1 MNFSFFCPGATAKSG
16 VERAGSAGAGPDGL
30 RPVAPSISHNAA
42 AKPLGVAPS
51 TDAKSLPSGSRPAR
65 QRLGLFGASQA
76 LPDAMP
82 GAAASKADQAAE
94 APQAVSRKASTSSA
108 STAASDRYSKFMA
121 ALPGRGQ
128 LPAKGGLSERGQQP
142 KPGRRTAAQIPKEGT
157 SSSTSRAETSPPDAS
172 HSNVPGQGPSSS
184 VKAADLSLPKAA
196 GFPLVSEGL
205 RQATAADATPS
216 ANATAVPA
224 ALSAAATSAANVPSA
239 PSAAAAA
246 AAAAAATTAAEPTT
260 ATGASSPAGSSTAAD
275 SQTSA
280 SQTAA
285 TKSKLR
291 PSSKFADGAKSSLQ
305 RGVWPTTSG
314 RAAAAAAAAA
324 DADAAAA
331 DADADSPAAEVNT
344 APFFPA
350 AKLVESDQQQLPS
363 VSSDSSLPADSM
375 STADM
380 GATDATSGVS
390 RAVRATTDAIP
401 SDSTAELTAAAAIPF
416 ATSGSSSQ
424 ADDDADDF
432 FAVAGDTPAS
442 RPAAAELP
450 QQLPQHLPSA
460 AAIDSLAA
468 LPAPADASSTGIQ
481 PQKQLDAVGP
491 GEPNAVAVRQ
501 PWRTALPARHRGSAD
516 AVAPQP
522 PFLQQATAAAPPAYM
537 PDHHAEAPAGSRGS
551 AVPATSTAP
560 AAAAA
565 KPRNKADV
573 SPHPA
578 FVATDRTMPTAV
590 DPVANSQAEAAFS
603 TAGQLLS
610 YGGSEETQVIPLDEE
625 KEQDK
630 AEQQSGFVPIPFGG
644 SSSRPSF
651 AATAV
656 TAPFGSH
663 ADMDS
668 IDDSFFDSIGT
679 GTPHAQTLVDQTI
692 HSYGW

>member
-1 MNFSFFCPGATAKSG
+1 M
-16 VERAGSAGAGPDGL
+16 ERTGSAGAGPDDL
-30 RPVAPSISHNAA
+30 RPVAPSISHKAA
-42 AKPLGVAPS
+42 AKPLGVAPP
-51 TDAKSLPSGSRPAR
+51 TDAKSLPSGSRPAK

-76 LPDAMP
+76 LPNAMP

-94 APQAVSRKASTSSA
+94 ASQAISRRASTSSA

-128 LPAKGGLSERGQQP
+128 LPARGGLSERGQQP
-142 KPGRRTAAQIPKEGT
+142 RAGRTAAAQIPKEGT
-157 SSSTSRAETSPPDAS
+157 SSSTSKAETSPPDAS
-172 HSNVPGQGPSSS
+172 HSKVPGQGPASS
-184 VKAADLSLPKAA
+184 VKAADPSLPKAA
-196 GFPLVSEGL
+196 GFPLVCEGL
-205 RQATAADATPS
+205 RQATAADAIPS
-216 ANATAVPA
+216 
-224 ALSAAATSAANVPSA
+224 
-239 PSAAAAA
+239 
-246 AAAAAATTAAEPTT
+246 AAAAATTAAEPTT
-260 ATGASSPAGSSTAAD
+260 ATGAPSLSGSSTAAD

-285 TKSKLR
+285 TKPKLR
-291 PSSKFADGAKSSLQ
+291 PSSKFADGAKPSLQ
-305 RGVWPTTSG
+305 AGVRPTTLG
-314 RAAAAAAAAA
+314 RAAAAAAA
-324 DADAAAA
+324 
-331 DADADSPAAEVNT
+331 ADADSPAAEVNT

-401 SDSTAELTAAAAIPF
+401 SDSTAETTAAAAIPF

-442 RPAAAELP
+442 RPAAELP

-460 AAIDSLAA
+460 AAIDFLAA

-537 PDHHAEAPAGSRGS
+537 PDHHAEAPAGSGGS

-573 SPHPA
+573 SPPPA

-590 DPVANSQAEAAFS
+590 DPVANLQAEAAFS

-610 YGGSEETQVIPLDEE
+610 YCGSEETQVIPLDEE
-625 KEQDK
+625 KEEDK

-679 GTPHAQTLVDQTI
+679 GTPHAQTLVEQTI

>member
-1 MNFSFFCPGATAKSG
+1 
-16 VERAGSAGAGPDGL
+16 
-30 RPVAPSISHNAA
+30 
-42 AKPLGVAPS
+42 
-51 TDAKSLPSGSRPAR
+51 
-65 QRLGLFGASQA
+65 
-76 LPDAMP
+76 MP

-94 APQAVSRKASTSSA
+94 APQAISRRASTSSA

-128 LPAKGGLSERGQQP
+128 LPARGGLSERGQQP
-142 KPGRRTAAQIPKEGT
+142 RAGRTAAAQIPKEGT
-157 SSSTSRAETSPPDAS
+157 SSSTSRGETSPPDAS
-172 HSNVPGQGPSSS
+172 HSKVPGQGPASS
-184 VKAADLSLPKAA
+184 VKAADPSLPKAA
-196 GFPLVSEGL
+196 GFPLVCKGL

-216 ANATAVPA
+216 
-224 ALSAAATSAANVPSA
+224 
-239 PSAAAAA
+239 
-246 AAAAAATTAAEPTT
+246 AAAAATTAAEPTT
-260 ATGASSPAGSSTAAD
+260 ATGAPSLSGSSTAAD

-285 TKSKLR
+285 TKPKLR
-291 PSSKFADGAKSSLQ
+291 PSSKFGDGAKPSLQ
-305 RGVWPTTSG
+305 AGVRPTTLG
-314 RAAAAAAAAA
+314 RAAAAAAA
-324 DADAAAA
+324 
-331 DADADSPAAEVNT
+331 ADADSPAAEVNT

-401 SDSTAELTAAAAIPF
+401 SNSTAELTAAAAIPF

-424 ADDDADDF
+424 ADDDPDDF

-501 PWRTALPARHRGSAD
+501 PWRIALPARHRGSAD

-537 PDHHAEAPAGSRGS
+537 PDHHAQAPAGSGGS

-565 KPRNKADV
+565 NPRNKADV
-573 SPHPA
+573 SPPPA

-590 DPVANSQAEAAFS
+590 DPVATAVDPVANLQAEAAFS

-625 KEQDK
+625 KEEDK

-663 ADMDS
+663 ADTDS
-668 IDDSFFDSIGT
+668 MDDSFFDSIGT

>member
-1 MNFSFFCPGATAKSG
+1 M
-16 VERAGSAGAGPDGL
+16 ERTGSAGAGPDDL
-30 RPVAPSISHNAA
+30 RPVAPSISHKAA
-42 AKPLGVAPS
+42 AKPLGVAPP

-76 LPDAMP
+76 LPNAMP

-94 APQAVSRKASTSSA
+94 APQAISRRASTSSA

-128 LPAKGGLSERGQQP
+128 LPARGGLSERGQQP
-142 KPGRRTAAQIPKEGT
+142 RAGRTAAAQIPKEGT
-157 SSSTSRAETSPPDAS
+157 SSSTSRADTSPPDAS
-172 HSNVPGQGPSSS
+172 HSNVPGQGLSSS

-216 ANATAVPA
+216 AEAAAVPA
-224 ALSAAATSAANVPSA
+224 ALSAAATPAANIPSA

-246 AAAAAATTAAEPTT
+246 AAAAATTADEPTT

-285 TKSKLR
+285 TKPKLR
-291 PSSKFADGAKSSLQ
+291 PSTKFADGAKPSLQ
-305 RGVWPTTSG
+305 AGVRPTTLG
-314 RAAAAAAAAA
+314 RAAAAA
-324 DADAAAA
+324 
-331 DADADSPAAEVNT
+331 ADADSPAAEVNT

-537 PDHHAEAPAGSRGS
+537 PDHHAEAPAGSGGS

-573 SPHPA
+573 SPPPA

-590 DPVANSQAEAAFS
+590 DPVATAVDPVANLQAEAAFS

-625 KEQDK
+625 KEEDK

-668 IDDSFFDSIGT
+668 MDDSFFDSIGT